1 MPPALI
7 PEDEKDRLNA
17 VRSLNILDTPPE
29 ERFDILTREAVEK
42 FQVPISTISII
53 DADRE
58 WFKSCQGVKTRE
70 GARAISFCGHALLS
84 RYILIVENT
93 LNDPRFADNPAVV
106 GEPYIK
112 FYAGMELTNKKTSKT
127 VGVFCIKDTKPRK
140 MSTKEIG
147 TFIQL
152 ARRAEEELNR

>member
-112 FYAGMELTNKKTSKT
+112 FYAGMELTNKKT
-127 VGVFCIKDTKPRK
+127 
-140 MSTKEIG
+140 
-147 TFIQL
+147 
-152 ARRAEEELNR
+152 